1 MFGYVENNFQKI
13 SKKIKKNLHIKKI
26 RYIFATTN
34 KVNHDIKLI

>member
-1 MFGYVENNFQKI
+1 MFGYVENNF